1 MSRTHEFAK
10 DLCNELNRHK
20 HNGLTWSSAGP
31 NGINA
36 GHESVDATGYGKKDT
51 PLVLVEVELRRD
63 APALNVV
70 KVWNWI
76 KQRRFT
82 KKVILIQ
89 AFSARYS
96 KVNTLRKNS
105 MFIGKQM
112 DAAED
117 ARYISMDFDYK
128 PRKYG
133 KTGAGR
139 RCYHATRLGRRI
151 VHRLKARHR

>member
-20 HNGLTWSSAGP
+20 QNGLKWSSAGP

-36 GHESVDATGYGKKDT
+36 GHESVDATGYYGKKET

-82 KKVILIQ
+82 KKLILIQ

-96 KVNTLRKNS
+96 KLNTLRTNS
-105 MFIGKQM
+105 IFIGEQM
-112 DAAED
+112 QAAGA
-117 ARYISMDFDYK
+117 ARYIS
-128 PRKYG
+128 
-133 KTGAGR
+133 A
-139 RCYHATRLGRRI
+139 
-151 VHRLKARHR
+151 